1 MRVKRFQAPSMQE
14 ALEKVREE
22 LGVDAIILSTRK
34 VRKAVGPNALFEE
47 LSVEVTAGLENSV
60 LSPDPHKPEKLLSGF
75 GDGEAESC
83 SKNMVMDDRQEIK
96 RLHEEMEEIRKD
108 LQKFGKRH
116 TERVE
121 PANFPLSIP
130 EAVANSYR
138 FLRSNGINDRAVVSI
153 VNKLQK
159 KMEKEKHVI
168 PNMEMLLPIIQ
179 EGIPTS
185 GPIGMGNK
193 KNKVVALVG
202 PTGVGKTTTIAKL
215 AANYSLHVNK
225 KVALFTLD
233 TYRVAAVEQ
242 LKVYAHITGIPLEV
256 IEKPEDLSVAFSR
269 HTDKDLILID
279 TSGISQKNTEQI
291 KSLKSFIDVIPDIEV
306 HLLISSTTETK
317 TMYSIVDN
325 FSIIPISNLIFT
337 KIDEGFTFGNL
348 LNTTFKYK
356 IPVSYLTCGQDV
368 PKDIEPANAR
378 NIAWLVLYPNQR
390 V

>member
-1 MRVKRFQAPSMQE
+1 LEMRVKRFQAPSMQE
-14 ALEKVREE
+14 ALEKVRED

-34 VRKAVGPNALFEE
+34 VRKASGPNALFEE
-47 LSVEVTAGLENSV
+47 LSVEITAGLENTI
-60 LSPDPHKPEKLLSGF
+60 SPELNKAENILNGF
-75 GDGEAESC
+75 GRDKAESC
-83 SKNMVMDDRQEIK
+83 SKTMVMGEQHEIK
-96 RLHEEMEEIRKD
+96 RLRKEMEEIRQD

-116 TERVE
+116 TERDE
-121 PANFPLSIP
+121 PATLPLSIP

-159 KMEKEKHVI
+159 KMEQEKHVI

-185 GPIGMGNK
+185 GPIGMGK

-256 IEKPEDLSVAFSR
+256 IEKPEDLNVAFSR

-291 KSLKSFIDVIPDIEV
+291 KSLKSFIDVVPDIEV
-306 HLLISSTTETK
+306 HLLMSSTTETK

-325 FSIIPISNLIFT
+325 FSVIPISSLIFT

>member
-1 MRVKRFQAPSMQE
+1 MQE

-34 VRKAVGPNALFEE
+34 VRKASGPSALFEE

-60 LSPDPHKPEKLLSGF
+60 VSPSLHRAENRHEKTLSDF
-75 GDGEAESC
+75 RNDAAEPYG
-83 SKNMVMDDRQEIK
+83 KAAVAEEHQEIK
-96 RLHEEMEEIRKD
+96 RLHHEMEEIRKD

-116 TERVE
+116 AERTE
-121 PANFPLSIP
+121 PASFPLSIP

-159 KMEKEKHVI
+159 KMEQEKHVI

-179 EGIPTS
+179 DVIPTS
-185 GPIGMGNK
+185 GPIGMGK

-279 TSGISQKNTEQI
+279 TSGISQKNNEQI
-291 KSLKSFIDVIPDIEV
+291 SSLKKFIDVIPDVEV
-306 HLLISSTTETK
+306 HLLISSTTETR
-317 TMYSIVDN
+317 TMYNIVDN
-325 FSIIPISNLIFT
+325 FSVIPISNLIFT

-356 IPVSYLTCGQDV
+356 IPISYLTCGQDV